1 MKTTIGRNPR
11 YIFLAA
17 LPASLLAACAGSFT
31 DIDRR
36 TDEVVRQRSASLL
49 GATVRPELTN
59 RGLES
64 PVSGDRLTQTSP
76 STNDP
81 AAGQLA
87 LKPADEARDVA
98 ARLARYGDQPA
109 EAVALDLS
117 TSLRQAQ
124 RTSREYLRAQEDYLL
139 AAINLL
145 IERHLWDPRFFASTT
160 AQATATGVDGDFTAP
175 LSIINELRA
184 TQRLPSGGQV
194 EARFLWDATQQLRHT
209 ATERYVQA
217 SSLVVSASIPLL
229 RGAGLAAR
237 EDLTQQERNLV
248 YAARAFETA
257 RRTLLVQLSR
267 DYFDLLQQQRT
278 MENQER
284 ALDLLKKLEQRTTRL
299 VEAGRLAEFEK
310 NIAANDVL
318 RATSQLASQRERFI
332 LALDRFKVR
341 IGIDIATPVAVK
353 SEIPVLPEPET
364 TPDEA
369 ARAALDYRLD
379 LQTSRD
385 RHEDAQRRV
394 LIADNNTLADATLFG
409 AATARTDPNRSVG
422 RTDFSA
428 GDGVYNAGVRV
439 DWPLDRENERLAVRS
454 AQIESERARRDVES
468 LRDTV
473 VIESRAAAREID
485 RARFSLNLAE
495 QAVKINLRRAKEQ
508 ELKADEIT
516 AQQIVDTANALRDA
530 ENSRDQAVTDLRNAV
545 LDYLLTTGQLRVTS
559 EGLLQL
565 PGDGGTVNSTV
576 PQPGGPTPGSAQP
589 IDALENP

>member
-1 MKTTIGRNPR
+1 MKSTIGRNPR
-11 YIFLAA
+11 YIFVAA
-17 LPASLLAACAGSFT
+17 LPAWLLAACAGSFS

-49 GATVRPELTN
+49 GATVRPELTG
-59 RGLES
+59 RGLDS
-64 PVSGDRLTQTSP
+64 PAGGDHLTQKHPP
-76 STNDP
+76 SNDP
-81 AAGQLA
+81 AAGQLS
-87 LKPADEARDVA
+87 LTPADEARDVA
-98 ARLARYGDQPA
+98 ARLAKYGDQSA
-109 EAVALDLS
+109 GAVALDL
-117 TSLRQAQ
+117 TASLKQAQ

-194 EARFLWDATQQLRHT
+194 EARFLWDATQQLRDS
-209 ATERYVQA
+209 ATGRYVQA
-217 SSLVVSASIPLL
+217 SALVVSASIPLL

-257 RRTLLVQLSR
+257 RRTLLVELSR

-284 ALDLLKKLEQRTTRL
+284 ALDLLKKLELRTTRL

-341 IGIDIATPVAVK
+341 IGIDINTPAVVK
-353 SEIPVLPEPET
+353 SEIPLLPEPET
-364 TPDEA
+364 TPGEA

-394 LIADNNTLADATLFG
+394 LVAENNTLADATLFG
-409 AATARTDPNRSVG
+409 AVTARTDPNRSVG

-439 DWPLDRENERLAVRS
+439 DWPLDRENERLAVRG
-454 AQIESERARRDVES
+454 AQIDSERARRDVES

-545 LDYLLTTGQLRVTS
+545 LDYLLTTGQLRVTAD
-559 EGLLQL
+559 GLLML
-565 PGDGGTVNSTV
+565 PGESGTSTEGV
-576 PQPGGPTPGSAQP
+576 PPAGNPTPEIVQP
-589 IDALENP
+589 IDAPANP